1 MLNRVQRAR
10 FQRIKLKSNKLVF
23 RNIEIQ
29 IPNSLSLT
37 QCSITEPLHSLYV
50 SQSKHQQTQRPREEN
65 EETNPL
71 PGGKPSL
78 GAFAATSW
86 SLLPSPLGFCLRFLR
101 DLGLLSLWVSIF
113 VGYTWVVSFLNS
125 FENMLTNKIVW
136 KLCYLAILAFVGVF

>member
-10 FQRIKLKSNKLVF
+10 FQRIKLESKRLVF

-71 PGGKPSL
+71 PRGKPSL
-78 GAFAATSW
+78 GAFAAAS
-86 SLLPSPLGFCLRFLR
+86 
-101 DLGLLSLWVSIF
+101 
-113 VGYTWVVSFLNS
+113 
-125 FENMLTNKIVW
+125 
-136 KLCYLAILAFVGVF
+136 